1 MILPHIYPKI
11 KSNMQVHPRMHLEKT
26 LQNFFSLQT
35 MNFDL
40 TKPKRIKKYIED
52 WFKKFIKNARGSKL
66 TLFCNQHVNKPWVY
80 SASHSDLLGAW

>member
-1 MILPHIYPKI
+1 
-11 KSNMQVHPRMHLEKT
+11 MQVHPRMHLEKT

-52 WFKKFIKNARGSKL
+52 
-66 TLFCNQHVNKPWVY
+66 
-80 SASHSDLLGAW
+80 